1 MRCNDDKME
10 DAKSTLPIMRKSYL
24 GGTSMCNDQKQLS
37 RKIRTMEDELLR
49 TRDYHKADQLS
60 VELRKMRIRLS
71 KMRYAWA

>member
-1 MRCNDDKME
+1 MRCDNDKMD

-37 RKIRTMEDELLR
+37 RKIRAMEDDLLR
-49 TRDYHKADQLS
+49 TKDYCRAEQLS

-71 KMRYAWA
+71 KMKYAGA